1 MSARFYE
8 QEVSAKLKQKRALSV
23 FLDDMVKMRLPH
35 IKKVQLS
42 YIFCSDA
49 QLHGINLQFLKHDDF
64 TDIITFDLREQ
75 PDELIG
81 EIYISVERVTENARI
96 FETTYDRELHRVIF
110 HGALHLCGLGDKSPA
125 EQKVMRAAE
134 DAALESWYARPDK

>member
-8 QEVSAKLKQKRALSV
+8 QEVSARLKQRRALSV
-23 FLDDMVKMRLPH
+23 FLDDLVKARLPE
-35 IKKVQLS
+35 IKKIQLS
-42 YIFCSDA
+42 YIFCSDT
-49 QLHGINLQFLKHDDF
+49 QLHGINLQFLQHDDF

-81 EIYISVERVTENARI
+81 EIYISVERVAENART
-96 FETTYDRELHRVIF
+96 FDTTYDRELHRVIF

-125 EQKVMRAAE
+125 EQKTMRAAE
-134 DAALESWYARPDK
+134 DTALESWYSKPR